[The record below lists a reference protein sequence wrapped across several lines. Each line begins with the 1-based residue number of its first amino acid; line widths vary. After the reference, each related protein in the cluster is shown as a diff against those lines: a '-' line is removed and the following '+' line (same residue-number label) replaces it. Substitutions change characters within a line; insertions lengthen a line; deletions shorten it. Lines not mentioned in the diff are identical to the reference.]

1 MNPADA
7 MQAAPVADMTL
18 LGLFLQAHFVVKIV
32 MIGLLSASIWC
43 WSIIVD

>member
-18 LGLFLQAHFVVKIV
+18 LGLFLQAHFVV
-32 MIGLLSASIWC
+32 
-43 WSIIVD
+43 